1 MLVQTD
7 RFGTSIADSLK
18 VHAEEVRSKRQQRA
32 EEEAAKI
39 TTKIIIPLVIF
50 VFPALFL
57 VILGP
62 GIFMVRDSGL
72 FGP

>member
-1 MLVQTD
+1 VQTD

-62 GIFMVRDSGL
+62 AVFVVRDSGIL
-72 FGP
+72 EAGF